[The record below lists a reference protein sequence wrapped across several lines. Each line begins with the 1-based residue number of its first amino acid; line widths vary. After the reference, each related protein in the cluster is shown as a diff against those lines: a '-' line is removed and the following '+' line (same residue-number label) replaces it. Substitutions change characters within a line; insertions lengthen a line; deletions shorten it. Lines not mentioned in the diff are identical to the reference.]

1 MGKTASAS
9 VLAVALVAFCLT
21 PLIATAQSI
30 TYTETFDAAGTV
42 NGSPFDGLVTFSLSS
57 TVGQIMGN
65 CMGFGGLYCTP
76 DTTATFSIQG
86 IGQGTFT
93 NQFWVFD
100 NQSNGVAGFSAVGIE
115 DIVDL
120 SNSAFFTYDLKSPIG
135 PLNSTFFFTDN
146 GVMLGSSLGEVVF
159 DSFSGTPVFDAS
171 ESGSTPEPSS
181 LVLFGSG
188 LVGLAA
194 AVRRK
199 LKA

>member
-1 MGKTASAS
+1 MGKTSRSRLFA
-9 VLAVALVAFCLT
+9 LALLTCCLT
-21 PLIATAQSI
+21 PLIVTAQSI
-30 TYTETFDAAGTV
+30 TYTETFDASGTV
-42 NGSPFDGLVTFSLSS
+42 NGSPFDGMVTFSLSS
-57 TVGQIMGN
+57 TVSQIMGT
-65 CMGFGGLYCTP
+65 CMGIGGLYCTP

-86 IGQGTFT
+86 VGQGTFT

-100 NQSNGVAGFSAVGIE
+100 NQSNAVAGFSAVGIE

-120 SNSAFFTYDLKSPIG
+120 SNSAFSTYDLKSPIG

-146 GVMLGSSLGEVVF
+146 GVMLGSSLGNVVF
-159 DSFSGTPVFDAS
+159 DSFSGVPVFEAS
-171 ESGSTPEPSS
+171 ESGTTPEPSS

-188 LVGLAA
+188 LVGLAT